1 MAQILTLPHSP
12 AQVDISVIIPTYKPQ
27 DYLWE
32 CLDSL
37 AAQTLEPERF
47 EVTVVLNGC
56 NEPYKSLIQEHIS
69 SGMQHLNVR
78 LVQTDTPGVSNA
90 RNMGIDMANGTYLTF
105 IDDDDYVSPRYL
117 EGLLEKAAPG
127 IVAVSDAL
135 SFTDGENTFDTDYY
149 LHKVYVRRH
158 KCTRQSLFKVRS
170 TLNSPWMKLFHRD
183 IIGTRRFN
191 TRFSNGEDN
200 LMMLTISDAIRTVRF
215 ADTDCVYYRRFRPN
229 SAVTRPQKY
238 SAYAHNILKLM
249 WEYTVLLAS
258 RPFSY
263 NYPFFLSRYAAEL
276 KSLLEK

>member
-1 MAQILTLPHSP
+1 M
-12 AQVDISVIIPTYKPQ
+12 DISVIIPTYKPK

-37 AAQTLEPERF
+37 AAQTLAPERF
-47 EVTVVLNGC
+47 EVLLVLNGC
-56 NEPYKSLIQEHIS
+56 DEPYKSLIQQHIAS
-69 SGMQHLNVR
+69 RMQHLNVH

-90 RNMGIDMANGTYLTF
+90 RNTGIDMAKGTYLTF

-127 IVAVSDAL
+127 VVAVSDAL
-135 SFTDGENTFDTDYY
+135 AFTDGENTFDTDYY

-158 KCTRQSLFKVRS
+158 RCAAQSLFKVRS

-183 IIGTRRFN
+183 IIGTRRFD
-191 TRFSNGEDN
+191 TRFRNGEDN

-215 ADTDCVYYRRFRPN
+215 AAPDCVYYRRIRPG

-238 SAYAHNILKLM
+238 SAYALNILKLM
-249 WEYTVLLAS
+249 WEYTRLLAR

-263 NYPFFLSRYAAEL
+263 NYPFFLSRYAAEI
-276 KSLLEK
+276 KSLIQKMRPA